1 MRLWELE
8 GGDGAEVDHGFAGG
22 LGERPARGE
31 NHDEI
36 PIELI
41 VPPDAEPEAAPDHA
55 EAARPAPLDR
65 PFAREG
71 PLVLRIGQI
80 PPRAPAQPQPQQANR
95 DERPVGVPRRLR
107 GAADRRAAA
116 HAPRERQVPNNN
128 DNVHN
133 NNHVQRMEEAQQRWV
148 QNFVQMALNDEEDLI
163 EDGDE
168 EDDVGWE
175 IPVR

>member
-22 LGERPARGE
+22 LGERPAPRHVE
-31 NHDEI
+31 DEV
-36 PIELI
+36 PIELLA
-41 VPPDAEPEAAPDHA
+41 PPEVEPEVVHDPA

-71 PLVLRIGQI
+71 PLVLRIGQV

-95 DERPVGVPRRLR
+95 DERVAGAPRRNR
-107 GAADRRAAA
+107 GAPDRRGGV
-116 HAPRERQVPNNN
+116 HAPRERQAPNH
-128 DNVHN
+128 DNEERVM
-133 NNHVQRMEEAQQRWV
+133 REAQQRWV

-168 EDDVGWE
+168 EDDVAWE